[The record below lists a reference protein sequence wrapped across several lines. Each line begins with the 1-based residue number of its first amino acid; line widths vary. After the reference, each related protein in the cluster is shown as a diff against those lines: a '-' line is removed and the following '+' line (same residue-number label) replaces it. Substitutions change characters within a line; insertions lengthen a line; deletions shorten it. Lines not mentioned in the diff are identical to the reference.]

1 MSSLVFVGSGGA
13 SCFFDEDVHTFTPSF
28 MISTRLLILH
38 LCIPISYSSLL
49 FSLIYCGMLALK
61 FELEVLLVARLIR
74 VVYSKTG
81 FFEKGLD
88 VPDFLL
94 FLVFFLYSDFQ
105 LTLHSA
111 SKIGLIL
118 LYLWIDIFDVHIIH
132 PDNGMFFAWNQRVF
146 GYSLLHHHFEPQCH
160 ICPY

>member
-1 MSSLVFVGSGGA
+1 
-13 SCFFDEDVHTFTPSF
+13 
-28 MISTRLLILH
+28 
-38 LCIPISYSSLL
+38 
-49 FSLIYCGMLALK
+49 MLALK

-118 LYLWIDIFDVHIIH
+118 LYL
-132 PDNGMFFAWNQRVF
+132 
-146 GYSLLHHHFEPQCH
+146 
-160 ICPY
+160 